1 MIFQKWFYSI
11 AHGIRTTRETCGVL
25 IEKDIL
31 ITIQQSS
38 HQLECHL
45 FRYVLTDIHI
55 GIVSFSD
62 GLEIHNEVDMYYD
75 VLCVCTVITIRVF
88 FRFMYVLKST
98 MTGC

>member
-1 MIFQKWFYSI
+1 MPP
-11 AHGIRTTRETCGVL
+11 
-25 IEKDIL
+25 
-31 ITIQQSS
+31 IQ
-38 HQLECHL
+38 
-45 FRYVLTDIHI
+45 VLTDIHI

-62 GLEIHNEVDMYYD
+62 GLEIHNEVDMYY